1 MTENFERQRK
11 FILEQHAKFVE
22 NLAKQQERFEAFA
35 AQQAEAWAKRKEW
48 DDAWVKQRAE
58 ALAEAREQN
67 AQAVARSAE
76 LDRKIAELVGSTGI
90 LRDALISLTHH
101 AERHDQQIAA
111 NERAIAELAERGK
124 ETDARLNALIL
135 IVERHISGHQ

>member
-11 FILEQHAKFVE
+11 FILEQQAKFAE
-22 NLAKQQERFEAFA
+22 NLAKQQERFDAFA
-35 AQQAEAWAKRKEW
+35 QQQAEAWSKQKEW
-48 DDAWVKQRAE
+48 NESWEKQRSEASAE
-58 ALAEAREQN
+58 YREQH
-67 AQAVARSAE
+67 AQAMARSKE
-76 LDRKIAELVGSTGI
+76 LDRKIDELVGFTGI
-90 LRDALISLTHH
+90 LRDALIGLTHY